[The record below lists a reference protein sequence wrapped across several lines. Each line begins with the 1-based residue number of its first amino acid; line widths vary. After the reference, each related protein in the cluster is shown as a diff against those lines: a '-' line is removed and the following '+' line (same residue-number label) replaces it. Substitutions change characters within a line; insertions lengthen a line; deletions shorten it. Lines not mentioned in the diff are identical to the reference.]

1 MRDYSPQAQV
11 VPECLLVW
19 AGEPHAVPPHSN
31 ALLWDGTSTGSSV
44 RSIRDLVEEH
54 AEEVR
59 RRYLAWCHEFGET
72 TAAGRPVR
80 ECFAFADG
88 TSLWSQSVFVE
99 QSAWRQRSL
108 EPILKI
114 TAFELLLERMPAARV
129 HFVGADGGLAETLRR
144 VCRRHGVEF
153 EWTRLRRSRRL
164 SAASL
169 VRALPQTLQG
179 LLMLLYLLP
188 SRLRLAAPGAVEE
201 HTAPG
206 SGNVL
211 IAGPFFNFDV
221 RVANSGGVFT
231 SRFWTV
237 LPAVLAE
244 TGLRITWLQTFYRH
258 EEIPSPRAAARVMS
272 RINQGCGPG
281 ESHVLLDA
289 YLTLTGAARVAR
301 RWFAAAVESWHVARE
316 LERRQA
322 LDPVLRYWPLLRHD
336 WARAFRGVLCVE
348 GLLYAECYDR
358 ALRALPHQH
367 EGLYLMEGQGWER
380 ALAAAWRRHGH
391 GRLAGVVHSTI
402 RFWDLRYHAD
412 PRRYAGGTAGYL
424 AGPDVVICNGRVA
437 RAAYLSTAAV
447 RESLVDCEALRY
459 LHLTQKEKRER
470 QIRTATLRI
479 LVVGDFTPAGTAAVL
494 DLMETARTQ
503 LQIPLEVRM
512 KAHPNCPV
520 QPAQYPRLDLVLL
533 PGSVAEQS
541 REVEVVLA
549 ANLTSAAVDAY
560 ASGARVLIYD
570 DGVSFNYSPLRGMPG
585 VLFVRTAQELCVALH
600 AAGSGDGR
608 GGNVQ
613 NEPFFNID
621 TALPCWRAYLRS
633 GESVRDRREAQ
644 RAPRNA
650 SR

>member
-1 MRDYSPQAQV
+1 MRDLSPQAQIAQ
-11 VPECLLVW
+11 ECLLVW
-19 AGEPHAVPPHSN
+19 AGDPR
-31 ALLWDGTSTGSSV
+31 ALPSHPNVILWHGASTASGV
-44 RSIRDLVEEH
+44 RSIRDLVEEQ

-72 TAAGRPVR
+72 NTAGRPVR
-80 ECFAFADG
+80 ERFAFADG

-114 TAFELLLERMPAARV
+114 TAFELLLERQPPARV

-144 VCRRHGVEF
+144 VCRLHGVELQ
-153 EWTRLRRSRRL
+153 WTRLRRPRRL

-169 VRALPQTLQG
+169 VRALPQALQG

-188 SRLRLAAPGAVEE
+188 SRLRLAAPGVVGEQA
-201 HTAPG
+201 APRA
-206 SGNVL
+206 GNVL

-221 RVANSGGVFT
+221 QAASRGVFT

-237 LPAVLAE
+237 LPGVLAE
-244 TGLRITWLQTFYRH
+244 MGLRITWLQTFYKH
-258 EEIPSPRAAARVMS
+258 EEIPSPAAAARVLS
-272 RINQGCGPG
+272 GINQGCRPS
-281 ESHVLLDA
+281 ELHVLLDA
-289 YLTLTGAARVAR
+289 YLSLTGAARVAG
-301 RWFAAAVESWHVARE
+301 RWCAAAVESWRVGRV

-322 LDPVLRYWPLLRHD
+322 LDPVLRYWPLLRRD

-348 GLLYAECYDR
+348 ELLYAECYDR
-358 ALRALPHQH
+358 ALRALPHQD

-380 ALAAAWRRHGH
+380 ALAGAWRRYGH

-402 RFWDLRYHAD
+402 RYWDLRYHAD
-412 PRRYAGGTAGYL
+412 PHRYIGGGAAHL

-447 RESLVDCEALRY
+447 REALADCEALRY
-459 LHLTQKEKRER
+459 LHLAQEKKREGQSR
-470 QIRTATLRI
+470 AAALRI

-494 DLMETARTQ
+494 DLMEKARTQ

-520 QPAQYPRLDLVLL
+520 LPAQYPRLDLVLL

-585 VLFVRTAQELCVALH
+585 VLFVRTAQELCAALH
-600 AAGSGDGR
+600 AADSGDRR

-633 GESVRDRREAQ
+633 GEILHDRREAQ

-650 SR
+650 SQ